1 MVYERGAFFEKKG
14 LDLGAEPPRIKLFC
28 ASMGLKGLCQL
39 VILRTGVIS
48 WRYICQNSIVS
59 CRNTIRNRTREHVQA
74 LRDMIITITCR

>member
-1 MVYERGAFFEKKG
+1 MYWSAELQTKG
-14 LDLGAEPPRIKLFC
+14 STGRVNSLAH
-28 ASMGLKGLCQL
+28 LKGLCQL

-59 CRNTIRNRTREHVQA
+59 RRNTIRNRTREHVQA